1 MINSIISTLIILFIF
16 QSSTY
21 TNEYPIKIEITQGT
35 IEKWEYNFKSGKLE
49 QDFEN
54 LKPRSINYMPYPFNY
69 GFILNTFN
77 KFDSDPLD
85 AVVIGEKLNMSDTIF
100 AKPIAVVKTIDNGE
114 IDDKVIFIHKS
125 SPLYKIDNK
134 IDLQNSYPGVIEII
148 CLFFE
153 NYKGKS
159 SNVIGVK
166 DENYAKK
173 LIISKKIN

>member
-1 MINSIISTLIILFIF
+1 MINSIFSTLFILFLF
-16 QSSTY
+16 QSNTY
-21 TNEYPIKIEITQGT
+21 IHEYHVMIEIIQGT
-35 IEKWEYNFKSGKLE
+35 TEKWEYNFKARALE
-49 QDFEN
+49 QDSVNHE
-54 LKPRSINYMPYPFNY
+54 PRSINYMPYPFNY
-69 GFILNTFN
+69 GFVLNTLN

-85 AVVIGEKLNMSDTIF
+85 AVIIGEKLSMSDTIF

-134 IDLQNSYPGVIEII
+134 IDLQNNYPGVIEII

-173 LIISKKIN
+173 LIISKKIY